1 MKKNWIYLV
10 LLVLIVLTLFLIFIP
25 KKSGTKARLT
35 IKGEVIKEFDLNQSE
50 VITENFS
57 SYGADITIEIKNG
70 AIRVLD
76 SDCPDKICVH
86 TGYISNITQTAVC
99 MPNKA
104 VLEIIE

>member
-1 MKKNWIYLV
+1 MKKNY
-10 LLVLIVLTLFLIFIP
+10 TLFLLILAVLLCLIFILFP
-25 KKSGTKARLT
+25 KKSATKAQFSVN
-35 IKGEVIKEFDLNQSE
+35 GEVIKVFDLNQTQ
-50 VITENFS
+50 VVTENLS
-57 SYGADITIEIKNG
+57 SYGVNMTIEIKDG

-86 TGYISNITQTAVC
+86 TGFISNITQTAVC